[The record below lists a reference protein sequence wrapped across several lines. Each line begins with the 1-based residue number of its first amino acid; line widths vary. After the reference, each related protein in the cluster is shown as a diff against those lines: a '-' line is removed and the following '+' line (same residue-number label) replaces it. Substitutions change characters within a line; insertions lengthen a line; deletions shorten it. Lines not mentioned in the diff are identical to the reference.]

1 MASPVSA
8 VRKALVIGGSMG
20 GLFAATLLTRAGWDV
35 QVFERI
41 GEALAGRGAGIVT
54 HDELFDVLR
63 RAGATLDDSI
73 GCETHSRVTLGP
85 DGRIIAEIPL
95 HQTLTAW
102 GRLYRLLKDVLPA
115 DRYHYNKS
123 LVRVEQ
129 TTREITAHFADGSYE
144 TGDLLIGADGIRST
158 VRAQL
163 LPAAAPRYVGYL
175 AWRGLADESA
185 VSDATREA
193 LRDRMVFGLPPGEQ
207 MLTYLVAGRNNSTT
221 EGERRF
227 NFVWYRPADEQKDL
241 PVLFTDADG
250 RRHEQNIPPDR
261 IRKEV
266 VMDMHA
272 TAARLL
278 APAFV
283 DVIRATS
290 DPLFQPIYDL
300 ESPQLV
306 FGRAVL
312 MGDAAFV
319 ARPHVGL
326 GVTKAAGDAVTL
338 VDALLAHADDFA
350 AALRKYESQRLHFGR
365 SIVAHARALGLAIG
379 APLVAGPQAEL
390 INYLRRPE
398 VVMREIAVPDWAE
411 RSVALGRLQVT

>member
-1 MASPVSA
+1 
-8 VRKALVIGGSMG
+8 
-20 GLFAATLLTRAGWDV
+20 
-35 QVFERI
+35 
-41 GEALAGRGAGIVT
+41 
-54 HDELFDVLR
+54 
-63 RAGATLDDSI
+63 
-73 GCETHSRVTLGP
+73 
-85 DGRIIAEIPL
+85 
-95 HQTLTAW
+95 
-102 GRLYRLLKDVLPA
+102 
-115 DRYHYNKS
+115 
-123 LVRVEQ
+123 
-129 TTREITAHFADGSYE
+129 
-144 TGDLLIGADGIRST
+144 
-158 VRAQL
+158 
-163 LPAAAPRYVGYL
+163 
-175 AWRGLADESA
+175 
-185 VSDATREA
+185 
-193 LRDRMVFGLPPGEQ
+193 MVFGLPPGEQ

-326 GVTKAAGDAVTL
+326 GVTKAAGDAVTRSMRCWRTPMIL
-338 VDALLAHADDFA
+338 PLPCRSTKPAT
-350 AALRKYESQRLHFGR
+350 ALRTIDRRACAGAR
-365 SIVAHARALGLAIG
+365 SRDRRAARRRSPSGAH
-379 APLVAGPQAEL
+379 
-390 INYLRRPE
+390 
-398 VVMREIAVPDWAE
+398 
-411 RSVALGRLQVT
+411 